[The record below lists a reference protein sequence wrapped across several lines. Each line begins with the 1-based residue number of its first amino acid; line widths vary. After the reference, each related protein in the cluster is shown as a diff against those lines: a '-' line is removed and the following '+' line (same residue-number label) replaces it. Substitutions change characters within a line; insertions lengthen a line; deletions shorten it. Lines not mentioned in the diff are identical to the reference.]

1 MGSGPFATS
10 FGLLDPSRILFL
22 ASTAWI
28 RTLAKP
34 MESPVFAI
42 ANQKG
47 GVGKTTSAINLSAG
61 LAARGIDTL
70 LIDLDPQANA
80 TSGLGLEKEVGASA
94 YGPLMGDGSLSD
106 KIVESGRNHLFVIR
120 SERDLVATE
129 VELPRD
135 EDYLLRLRGLLDALK
150 EEYGFGAIILD
161 CPPSSTVLSL
171 NALAAADYLAVA
183 LQCEY
188 LAMEGLGEIL
198 NLLKQIR
205 EGGVNPNL
213 ELAGILMTMFDI
225 RTNLSQQV
233 VSEVRAH
240 FGDKI
245 FSSIIPRNI
254 RLTESPSFGQTIFEY
269 EKSSSGALAY
279 DKLSEE
285 FISRFQLKAA
295 AKE

>member
-1 MGSGPFATS
+1 
-10 FGLLDPSRILFL
+10 
-22 ASTAWI
+22 
-28 RTLAKP
+28 
-34 MESPVFAI
+34 MECPIFAI

-47 GVGKTTSAINLSAG
+47 GVGKTTTAVNLSAG

-80 TSGLGLEKEVGASA
+80 TSALGLAKEEGESA
-94 YGPLMGDGSLSD
+94 YGPLTGDERLAG
-106 KIVESGRNHLFVIR
+106 KIVETGRDHLFAIR

-135 EDYLLRLRGLLDALK
+135 KDYLHRLDGLLDDLRS
-150 EEYGFGAIILD
+150 EYGFGAILLD

-171 NALAAADYLAVA
+171 NALAAADYLVVA

-198 NLLKQIR
+198 SLLEQIR
-205 EGGVNPNL
+205 SGGVNADL
-213 ELAGILMTMFDI
+213 ELAGVLLTMFDI

-240 FGDKI
+240 FGEKV
-245 FSSIIPRNI
+245 FSTVIPRNI
-254 RLTESPSFGQTIFEY
+254 RLTEAPSFGQTIFEY
-269 EKSSSGALAY
+269 EKSSSGAVAYSKLA
-279 DKLSEE
+279 DELCQ
-285 FISRFQLKAA
+285 RFELRTA
-295 AKE
+295 ETE

>member
-1 MGSGPFATS
+1 
-10 FGLLDPSRILFL
+10 
-22 ASTAWI
+22 
-28 RTLAKP
+28 

-47 GVGKTTSAINLSAG
+47 GVGKTTSAVNLSAG
-61 LAARGIDTL
+61 LAANGIDTL

-80 TSGLGLEKEVGASA
+80 TSGLGLEKEEGTSA
-94 YGPLMGDGSLSD
+94 YGPLMGEGTLSE
-106 KIVESGRNHLFVIR
+106 KIVESGREHLFAIR

-135 EDYLLRLRGLLDALK
+135 EDYLFRLKGLIDAVR

-171 NALAAADYLAVA
+171 NALAAADYLVVA

-198 NLLKQIR
+198 SMQKQIK
-205 EGGVNPNL
+205 EGGVNSNL
-213 ELAGILMTMFDI
+213 EVAGILMTMFDI
-225 RTNLSQQV
+225 RTNLSNQV
-233 VSEVRAH
+233 VSEVRSH
-240 FGDKI
+240 FGDQV
-245 FSSIIPRNI
+245 FSSVIPRNI
-254 RLTESPSFGQTIFEY
+254 RLTEAPSFGQTIFEY

-279 DKLSEE
+279 EKLAQE
-285 FISRFQLKAA
+285 FISRFGLKPS
-295 AKE
+295 KGE

>member
-1 MGSGPFATS
+1 
-10 FGLLDPSRILFL
+10 
-22 ASTAWI
+22 
-28 RTLAKP
+28 

-47 GVGKTTSAINLSAG
+47 GVGKTTSAVNLSAG
-61 LAARGIDTL
+61 LAAKGLNTL

-80 TSGLGLEKEVGASA
+80 TSGLGLEKEEGTSA
-94 YGPLMGDGSLSD
+94 YGPLMGQGSLSD
-106 KIVESGRNHLFVIR
+106 KIVETGREHLFLVR

-129 VELPRD
+129 VELPSTD
-135 EDYLLRLRGLLDALK
+135 DYLQRLRNLLNPLR
-150 EEYGFGAIILD
+150 EQYGFQAIILD

-171 NALAAADYLAVA
+171 NALAAADYLIVA

-225 RTNLSQQV
+225 RTKLSQQV
-233 VSEVRAH
+233 VSEVRDH
-240 FGDKI
+240 FGNEV
-245 FSSIIPRNI
+245 FSAIIPRNI
-254 RLTESPSFGQTIFEY
+254 RLTEAPSFGQTIFEY
-269 EKSSSGALAY
+269 ENTSSGAVAY
-279 DKLSEE
+279 DKLAAE
-285 FISRFQLKAA
+285 IASRFGLNPSTNG
-295 AKE
+295 